1 MDNPNITRLNLA
13 MERKMETYEIQV
25 WIAVQ
30 QRLKMSI
37 CQSYHYECN
46 AFGEVKHRIHRDVRG
61 KNSRN
66 SYSKPKRI

>member
-1 MDNPNITRLNLA
+1 
-13 MERKMETYEIQV
+13 METYEIQGL
-25 WIAVQ
+25 IAVQ

-46 AFGEVKHRIHRDVRG
+46 AFDEVKHRIHRDVRG

-66 SYSKPKRI
+66 SYSKP